1 LILGSAFK
9 NIAAL
14 SLESG
19 YFFYN
24 FSYKIKELENLAT
37 SSQPVVTE
45 TKAVTKAPVKEEKP
59 AKKEEPKEE
68 EEDGGMGGLF
78 D

>member
-1 LILGSAFK
+1 M
-9 NIAAL
+9 
-14 SLESG
+14 
-19 YFFYN
+19 
-24 FSYKIKELENLAT
+24 AT

-45 TKAVTKAPVKEEKP
+45 TKAATKAPVKEEKP

>member
-1 LILGSAFK
+1 MPSKISLLCR
-9 NIAAL
+9 L
-14 SLESG
+14 SLG
-19 YFFYN
+19 TFFDN
-24 FSYKIKELENLAT
+24 FSYKIKELENLTT

-45 TKAVTKAPVKEEKP
+45 TKAATKAPVKEEKP